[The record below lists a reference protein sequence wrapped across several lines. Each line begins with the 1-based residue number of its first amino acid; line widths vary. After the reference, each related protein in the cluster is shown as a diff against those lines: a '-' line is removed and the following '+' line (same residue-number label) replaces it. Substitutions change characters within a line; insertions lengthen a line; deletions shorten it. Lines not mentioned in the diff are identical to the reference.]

1 MTKSF
6 QNGITVVPAF
16 SEDDEERKKKEEQPQ
31 SSADQESIE
40 LTNVKRIPSGSAW

>member
-16 SEDDEERKKKEEQPQ
+16 SEDEEWRKKKEQPQ